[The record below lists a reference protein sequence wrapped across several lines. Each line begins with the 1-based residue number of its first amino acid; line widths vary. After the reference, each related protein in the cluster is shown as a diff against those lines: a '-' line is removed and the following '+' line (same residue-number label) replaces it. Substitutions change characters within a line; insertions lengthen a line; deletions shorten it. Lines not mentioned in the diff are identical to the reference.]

1 MNKIISTFSHVVSM
15 AHNINAKLFAGVL
28 IGTTIDQCNKADC
41 WFAAQKLI
49 EIAMALTKEVVWDL
63 EGRRVNV
70 FSTQYIN
77 IVENVRVPSAANSLN

>member
-41 WFAAQKLI
+41 
-49 EIAMALTKEVVWDL
+49 
-63 EGRRVNV
+63 
-70 FSTQYIN
+70 
-77 IVENVRVPSAANSLN
+77 